1 MDQSRFH
8 VVFNPAAGTAGSL
21 GLSVEALEA
30 IFAQSEIPALID
42 REAPEALADRIE
54 RALGSGAEII
64 VAAGGDGTATAIA
77 NALVG
82 TDRKLAIL
90 PLGTANLLAKD
101 LGLPPTLEETVQGLH
116 QMETRRIDVGEV
128 NGHYFLHKVVVG
140 IVPGIAAAREELRGS
155 KDWREWL
162 GFGLHV
168 ARRIARAR
176 PFAVDITGS
185 GGLHAVRRVQALAVA
200 NNAYDEGVGRFFSR
214 KRLDGGMLTLYLLRH
229 LTLGD
234 AVRLAAEMALGNWRQ
249 DEALDIEPV
258 ERVTIRTRKK
268 VLNVMLDGEVM
279 QLQTPLNFRIHKGA
293 LAVLAPV
300 PQRIEASPADD
311 TGAAED
317 GTG

>member
-1 MDQSRFH
+1 M
-8 VVFNPAAGTAGSL
+8 
-21 GLSVEALEA
+21 
-30 IFAQSEIPALID
+30 
-42 REAPEALADRIE
+42 
-54 RALGSGAEII
+54 
-64 VAAGGDGTATAIA
+64 
-77 NALVG
+77 
-82 TDRKLAIL
+82 
-90 PLGTANLLAKD
+90 
-101 LGLPPTLEETVQGLH
+101 
-116 QMETRRIDVGEV
+116 
-128 NGHYFLHKVVVG
+128 
-140 IVPGIAAAREELRGS
+140 
-155 KDWREWL
+155 
-162 GFGLHV
+162 
-168 ARRIARAR
+168 
-176 PFAVDITGS
+176 
-185 GGLHAVRRVQALAVA
+185 RRVQALAVA